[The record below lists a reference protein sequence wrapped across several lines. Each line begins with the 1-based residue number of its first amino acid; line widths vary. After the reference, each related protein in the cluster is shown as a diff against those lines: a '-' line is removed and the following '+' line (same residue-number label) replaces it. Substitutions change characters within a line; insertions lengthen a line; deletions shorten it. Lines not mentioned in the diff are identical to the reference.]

1 MLLMNCPYFER
12 QKYSL
17 ILTVSGFIDGL
28 SPLVRGGLGCVHNRI
43 CGGRALP
50 ASE

>member
-28 SPLVRGGLGCVHNRI
+28 RPSCFAKEGVFI
-43 CGGRALP
+43 T
-50 ASE
+50 